1 MMNSIHSENGKSLSY
16 HIGPLLQTVGFDHR
30 PNGIAKPFH
39 FAFQSSSHSSFP
51 KDLQRRIS
59 RSTIL
64 PEPKLLNYR
73 LLFSKS
79 YAFRISRVVF
89 TVTGSNQS
97 GEHGSPFIHRKVFGV
112 RVSGPNAFKNDLV
125 FGLIASTTGLDHS
138 WFRQGPIIFTHGISQ
153 APVIHVP
160 NILSFHHHGFE
171 INAPGAS
178 RGRRPINLRFR
189 KKEVSIIEKQRQFA
203 GGLNSPTL

>member
-1 MMNSIHSENGKSLSY
+1 MMNSIHSENGKSLSN

-39 FAFQSSSHSSFP
+39 LAFHSSSHSSFP

-79 YAFRISRVVF
+79 YALRISRVVF

-97 GEHGSPFIHRKVFGV
+97 GEHGSPFIHWKVFGV

-160 NILSFHHHGFE
+160 NILSLHHHGFE
-171 INAPGAS
+171 INATGAS

-189 KKEVSIIEKQRQFA
+189 TKEVSIKKVCLQKFDA
-203 GGLNSPTL
+203 P